1 MAWIH
6 LCNGLTIA
14 SYSWLKVRLLKLET
28 ICTHKSCW
36 YHGVG
41 FTESFCGNSFLFS
54 FYLFVCI
61 SPQQKIFASAAL
73 GKYLDTAWNID
84 KNVAWWW
91 AREDHRTAMCSCLKR
106 AAFKFWFGFV
116 LVHITA
122 FCTTFTTSH
131 WIVDTF
137 QPALNLFSNLYLTP
151 AQLDSLL
158 MHLLV
163 FSLTNAGESP
173 LTGSATCLCFYKTP
187 HS

>member
-6 LCNGLTIA
+6 VCNGLTIA

-61 SPQQKIFASAAL
+61 SPQKNICFSSPRKISWHCLKYWQKCCL
-73 GKYLDTAWNID
+73 MMGKGRPQDC
-84 KNVAWWW
+84 NVL
-91 AREDHRTAMCSCLKR
+91 TVCLKR
-106 AAFKFWFGFV
+106 AAFKFWLGFV
-116 LVHITA
+116 LVHITT
-122 FCTTFTTSH
+122 FCTTFSTSH

-137 QPALNLFSNLYLTP
+137 QPALNLF
-151 AQLDSLL
+151 
-158 MHLLV
+158 
-163 FSLTNAGESP
+163 
-173 LTGSATCLCFYKTP
+173 
-187 HS
+187 